1 MDIAKAFEILSQG
14 KIISANS
21 SEYVELVNM
30 LLIDSFF
37 NELKEVLDTI
47 GYKLIGEDGYVK
59 DDKNIYFLGKKMENV
74 DLKTLKVVRRSV
86 NRK

>member
-37 NELKEVLDTI
+37 NELKEEKE
-47 GYKLIGEDGYVK
+47 KLQNQ
-59 DDKNIYFLGKKMENV
+59 KNQLLLFEILRF
-74 DLKTLKVVRRSV
+74 
-86 NRK
+86 

>member
-47 GYKLIGEDGYVK
+47 GYKLIGEDGYF
-59 DDKNIYFLGKKMENV
+59 YLAKKENCQ
-74 DLKTLKVVRRSV
+74 LV
-86 NRK
+86 NNKLLYKKIGNL

>member
-37 NELKEVLDTI
+37 NELKELLDTI
-47 GYKLIGEDGYVK
+47 GYRLIGEDGYFYLAK
-59 DDKNIYFLGKKMENV
+59 KSKLSNSYYKFPIFLYKNLLFAI
-74 DLKTLKVVRRSV
+74 
-86 NRK
+86 